1 MKGQCEA
8 VSPLCWNSSKIQRV
22 CRSPGASEAVASVNA
37 EDALFFC
44 RFQFAEMLGCP
55 IQIRQVNQVVNT
67 IPGCVIT
74 DSRNVYD
81 KTASEVVCTR
91 GSERRVDLELMAL
104 KHAQLRNGIVVRWV
118 HSEAQLANSL
128 TKNEQR
134 QLQLWFSMQQRWRI
148 VQDASMSSARR
159 RKEMGKA
166 PLEDGTRVNT
176 EDLES
181 NQNTWCFRVC
191 WFAVVFRCFC
201 FLFLFCGIWMMNF
214 KSQFLSNRWH
224 AIYCHKFNLPHQ
236 MADAQI
242 SKVQRR
248 EHWVISSRCETAT
261 SSKDL

>member
-1 MKGQCEA
+1 M
-8 VSPLCWNSSKIQRV
+8 
-22 CRSPGASEAVASVNA
+22 
-37 EDALFFC
+37 
-44 RFQFAEMLGCP
+44 
-55 IQIRQVNQVVNT
+55 
-67 IPGCVIT
+67 IT

-81 KTASEVVCTR
+81 KTASEVVCAR

-181 NQNTWCFRVC
+181 NQNT
-191 WFAVVFRCFC
+191 
-201 FLFLFCGIWMMNF
+201 
-214 KSQFLSNRWH
+214 
-224 AIYCHKFNLPHQ
+224 
-236 MADAQI
+236 
-242 SKVQRR
+242 
-248 EHWVISSRCETAT
+248 
-261 SSKDL
+261 